1 MRITLFV
8 LLAILM
14 AGCAEI
20 PLLQSEKDKPAHDV
34 IDARMNALYGLN
46 AWALKGRIGIQTD
59 KEGVTATLHWAN
71 VGDRYQ
77 LRFIAP
83 LSQGTYELRG
93 DQQQVALQT
102 AKNERF
108 VAKDPEQLLLD
119 NVGWKVPLTGLN
131 YWVRGL
137 PEPGAD
143 IENLVKDDKG
153 RITDMEQSG
162 WRISILRYT
171 EVNDFELPGKL
182 FLQNDRFKIR
192 LVIQGWQTLS

>member
-1 MRITLFV
+1 VKITFFV
-8 LLAILM
+8 LLAIVM

-20 PLLQSEKDKPAHDV
+20 PFLQSEKGKLARDDT
-34 IDARMNALYGLN
+34 DARLNILYGLN
-46 AWALKGRIGIQTD
+46 TWALKGRIGIQTD
-59 KEGVTATLHWAN
+59 KEGVTATLHWAQ

-93 DQQQVALQT
+93 NQQQVTLLT

-108 VAKDPEQLLLD
+108 IAKDPEQLLLD
-119 NVGWKVPLTGLN
+119 NIGWKIPLTGLH

-143 IENLVKDDKG
+143 IDNLVKDDKG
-153 RITDMEQSG
+153 RIKDMEQSG

-171 EVNDFELPGKL
+171 KVNEFELPGKL
-182 FLQNDRFKIR
+182 FLQNDRFKLR
-192 LVIQGWQTLS
+192 LVIQDWQTLS